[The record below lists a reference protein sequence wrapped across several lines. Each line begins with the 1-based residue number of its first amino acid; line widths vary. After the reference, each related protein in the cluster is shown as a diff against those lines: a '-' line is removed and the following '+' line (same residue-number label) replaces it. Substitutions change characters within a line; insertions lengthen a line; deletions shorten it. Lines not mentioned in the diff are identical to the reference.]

1 MGARCAAAG
10 CGRFVARGDAW
21 CGRHRV
27 VMSAG
32 DRGPPDIEA
41 PEFPDESEPGAI
53 FRERLAR
60 GDYRSLLDPELWE
73 VITAAGAER
82 GLANEIG
89 LLRVVLAR
97 LLVEESD
104 PGRLA
109 QNAARVA
116 GVLVQA
122 ARAQH
127 ALSGEMADGLAEAV
141 THILAEFGE

>member
-1 MGARCAAAG
+1 MDMGDEREAAAL
-10 CGRFVARGDAW
+10 
-21 CGRHRV
+21 
-27 VMSAG
+27 
-32 DRGPPDIEA
+32 
-41 PEFPDESEPGAI
+41 
-53 FRERLAR
+53 FRERLSR
-60 GDYRSLLDPELWE
+60 GDYRALLDPTVWE
-73 VITAAGAER
+73 VIAAAGAEQ

-97 LLVEESD
+97 LLVEEAD

-127 ALSGEMADGLAEAV
+127 ALSGDMADGLAEAV
-141 THILAEFGE
+141 THILAEFGD

>member
-1 MGARCAAAG
+1 MAERCAAAG
-10 CGRFVARGDAW
+10 CGRFVGRGQRW
-21 CGRHRV
+21 CRKHGDRFE
-27 VMSAG
+27 AG
-32 DRGPPDIEA
+32 DRGPPVTE
-41 PEFPDESEPGAI
+41 EPDAGAL
-53 FRERLAR
+53 FREQLAR
-60 GDYRSLLDPELWE
+60 GDYRSLLEPGLWAA
-73 VITAAGAER
+73 IGAAGTER

-97 LLVEESD
+97 LLAEEPD

-109 QNAARVA
+109 QSAARVT

-127 ALSGEMADGLAEAV
+127 ALSGDMADGLAEAV